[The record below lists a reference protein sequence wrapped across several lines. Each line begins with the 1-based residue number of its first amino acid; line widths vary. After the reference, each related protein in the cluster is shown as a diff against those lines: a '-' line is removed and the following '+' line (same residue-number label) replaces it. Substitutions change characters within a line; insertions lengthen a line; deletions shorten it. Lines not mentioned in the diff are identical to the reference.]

1 VKDVSV
7 KSAHA
12 TLILGLGF
20 LIYLLFG
27 MFTAG
32 VGPVLGELSQQAAT
46 SLAAIGGVLTFL
58 FLGSLLAQLAA
69 GPLIDRVGQKPVLSA
84 SLLMLGIGIAA
95 LTGARSLPPMFAWAL
110 FTGIGQGGVDMAVN
124 LVVADAAPRNSTSA
138 LNLLHFF
145 FGMGAFMGPALI
157 ALSIGRTGS
166 GLVVHRGVAG
176 LFVVLAFALLVVLEG
191 RSSSGPITKAAD
203 SAGAKRSSVYLSPLL
218 WLLGGLLLVYVGVEF
233 SIGSWI
239 PGYMKLTTA
248 MNAENGAWVTSAYW
262 AALAAGRLAGAAG
275 GSRLQPTR
283 LLSLGVSGSLI
294 GALGLMLS
302 RATVVPTILC
312 LVWISFSYGTVY
324 PTTVAVAT
332 DAFAHDRGKAVSVLV
347 ALGNV
352 GGIALPWIAGLLL
365 AGVSSAAYVWLVIFS
380 LVLLAAVVLSAN
392 RILHSRQAAQTI

>member
-1 VKDVSV
+1 MKERSL

-32 VGPVLGELSQQAAT
+32 VGPVLGELSQQAAS

-69 GPLIDRVGQKPVLSA
+69 GPLIDRVGQRPVLA
-84 SLLMLGIGIAA
+84 VSLLMLGIGIVG
-95 LTGARSLPPMFAWAL
+95 LTGARALPPMFAWAL

-145 FGMGAFMGPALI
+145 FGAGAFIGPALI

-166 GLVVHRGVAG
+166 GLAVHKGVAG
-176 LFVVLAFALLVVLEG
+176 LFIVLALALLFILEG
-191 RSSSGPITKAAD
+191 RSGNDPITEAVD
-203 SAGAKRSSVYLSPLL
+203 SAGPKRSSVYLSPLL

-239 PGYMKLTTA
+239 PGYMNLTTA

-283 LLSLGVSGSLI
+283 LLSFGVGGSLI

-302 RATVVPTILC
+302 RAALVPTILC

-332 DAFAHDRGKAVSVLV
+332 DAFAQDRGKAVSVLV

-365 AGVSSAAYVWLVIFS
+365 AGVSSTAYVWLVILS
-380 LVLLAAVVLSAN
+380 LVVLAVVVLSAN
-392 RILHSRQAAQTI
+392 RILVSRQAPQSI